1 MKRNRILAFL
11 IALLLC
17 LTLAPGAVLAEEEPA
32 PEPSGEYAGAAG
44 SAAEAAADEPAAE
57 AEPDLCICE
66 AAEEGHDEGC
76 PAYVPTAENGEP
88 AEQTPVQSENPAQG
102 EEPVQSEAHT
112 EIVGTEKNS
121 LRAVPLAALGGAAK
135 GFISKNLRLTLEQ
148 MAAEGNPY
156 ASALLPSMYTATD
169 MTINQILATAQETLE
184 AVQEVDREVDAL
196 TVKIDALYD
205 AVKQGFAQGQ
215 YDAAAEKIDEVY
227 LRVQPLYE
235 RYLTL
240 TENAGNLTESG
251 RAAAVENFVHGVNLV
266 YGTNPLRTFASD
278 LSLLH
283 QAMYSPS
290 GRTTLV
296 DAKIAYDKTVYP
308 FEHQCVEGA
317 TEAFSYGTGVQTM
330 LLKVYQEYAAFVTAN
345 PDAYPDDTQ
354 AALYTD
360 AYNYGIGNINTQAES
375 CAIGQLMQPEEIQQ
389 TVTLRPQTSHS
400 PQEQIQVYRVKSN
413 DTGRYYLIE
422 KSPMRMG
429 DKCSYRKSGAHYY
442 EMDYSCESLDERWY
456 IPRNAADLMSMF
468 PSDVTNP
475 AAWLA
480 NEGGLSIGQ
489 SDVILY
495 EYIRQRQIMS
505 VTYADNKYIDY
516 TVGIPA
522 HDASPLNTPDEL
534 EINALDVY
542 EGKMVS
548 YPGRTDSIPMGDTMA
563 LRIFFDANAGAGS
576 IPRDDTGAYAPTDI
590 TALPD
595 VLYLEDGDVLDLRG
609 VNSTDFGGRIIY
621 ASGEGDMRILSDAG
635 KELSHLTLY
644 IQQGATLT
652 AENLRLADTSSI
664 TARDGENTLLFS
676 GELDAGKIIA
686 VYNKLNIRSVDGL
699 ARLDAGE
706 IVGYAKS
713 GGVQAA
719 LSIENA
725 YLYTRRICNIRGF
738 DLIRTDVTIT
748 GGANYDFE
756 SVTGTYCDG
765 CNITLASG
773 KVKDVYMDP
782 LSGHGGTYVLG
793 KMPVQMEVYT
803 SDVKDAKSD
812 SNIYFSMRVFEEW
825 TGETNITDLASG
837 NNFGRGDTDYFT
849 AILDVPGKISTEK
862 FIRTDKGDDWFLY
875 GHNQIRLRTTGK
887 NGWHVGYIKLSSPFW
902 GDVSETLE
910 INDWIDNKDDKRWN
924 VECGKIVYHNLS
936 SSNLTD
942 SLRTVESGGSLVVRG
957 NHDGHVLSER
967 LIEALRR
974 YGASLHVNSEDTNV
988 VWKIDGSRMS
998 GGAVPV
1004 KLGVRFDE
1012 AQIEGLKDAL
1022 RLVLAH
1028 DGELPGG
1035 LSLRFN
1041 AEALGFEPG
1050 STIYLY
1056 PETLISRDLSAPMEA
1071 TVDEEGFCEIEIQR
1085 ADAVI
1090 LSSTP
1095 PPVAGDDD
1103 FADDGDAGKP
1113 DDGGD
1118 ADLDDLPDAGDN
1130 PATNSG
1136 LWIGLMLLS
1145 VTGLAACA
1153 AVWRRRKQA

>member
-1 MKRNRILAFL
+1 MKKRVLTIVVA
-11 IALLLC
+11 LC
-17 LTLAPGAVLAEEEPA
+17 LVISLFP
-32 PEPSGEYAGAAG
+32 
-44 SAAEAAADEPAAE
+44 AAEAAADEPAEE

-66 AAEEGHDEGC
+66 AAEEGHGEDC
-76 PAYVPTAENGEP
+76 PAYVPTAENGES
-88 AEQTPVQSENPAQG
+88 AEQAPVQSENPAQG
-102 EEPVQSEAHT
+102 ETHT
-112 EIVGTEKNS
+112 EIVGTERNS
-121 LRAVPLAALGGAAK
+121 LRAAPLAALGGAAK

-169 MTINQILATAQETLE
+169 TTINQILATAQETLE
-184 AVQEVDREVDAL
+184 AVREVDREVDAL

-205 AVKQGFAQGQ
+205 AVQQGFAQGQ

-240 TENAGNLTESG
+240 TENAGNLTDEG
-251 RAAAVENFVHGVNLV
+251 RAAAVENFVHTVNLV
-266 YGTNPLRTFASD
+266 YGTTPLRTFASD

-296 DAKIAYDKTVYP
+296 DAKIAYDRTVYP
-308 FEHQCVEGA
+308 FEHQCVAGA
-317 TEAFSYGTGVQTM
+317 TEAFNYGTGVQTM

-375 CAIGQLMQPEEIQQ
+375 CAIGQLMQPEKLEE

-422 KSPMRMG
+422 KSPIRIG

-456 IPRNAADLMSMF
+456 IPRNAAELMSMF

-475 AAWLA
+475 AAWLV
-480 NEGGLSIGQ
+480 NEGGLSVGQ

-505 VTYADNKYIDY
+505 VTYSDNKYIDY

-563 LRIFFDANAGAGS
+563 LRIFFDANSGAGS
-576 IPRDDTGAYAPTDI
+576 IPRDDTGAYTPTDI

-748 GGANYDFE
+748 GGADYDFE
-756 SVTGTYCDG
+756 SVTGTYIYST
-765 CNITLASG
+765 ITLASG
-773 KVKDVYMDP
+773 KVKDTYMDP
-782 LSGHGGTYVLG
+782 LGDYGGTYVRG
-793 KMPVQMEVYT
+793 KMPVRMEVYT
-803 SDVKDAKSD
+803 SDIKDAKSD
-812 SNIYFSMRVFEEW
+812 SNIYFSMRVYDEW
-825 TGETNITDLASG
+825 TGETNITDLAG
-837 NNFGRGDTDYFT
+837 GDYFGRDGLDGFT
-849 AILDVPGKISTEK
+849 AILDVPGEIA
-862 FIRTDKGDDWFLY
+862 TDKHLSEAISDDWYLY
-875 GHNQIRLRTTGK
+875 GHYEIRLRTTGK
-887 NGWHVGYIKLSSPFW
+887 DGWHPGYIKISSPFW
-902 GDVSETLE
+902 GNVSETLE

-967 LIEALRR
+967 LIEALRQHR
-974 YGASLHVNSEDTNV
+974 ASLHVTSEDANV
-988 VWKIDGSRMS
+988 AWKIDGSRMS
-998 GGAVPV
+998 GDAVPV

-1012 AQIEGLKDAL
+1012 AQIEGLKDAV
-1022 RLVLAH
+1022 RMTFAH
-1028 DGELPGG
+1028 EGELPGG
-1035 LSLRFN
+1035 MSLRFN
-1041 AEALGFEPG
+1041 AEALGFAPG
-1050 STIYLY
+1050 STIYIY
-1056 PETLISRDLSAPMEA
+1056 PDTLSRAASAPIQA
-1071 TVDEEGFCEIEIQR
+1071 VVDEEGFCEIEIR
-1085 ADAVI
+1085 NADPMI

-1095 PPVAGDDD
+1095 PPAGDDAYSD
-1103 FADDGDAGKP
+1103 NIPDTGGNPDTGDSSNVGVW
-1113 DDGGD
+1113 
-1118 ADLDDLPDAGDN
+1118 
-1130 PATNSG
+1130 T
-1136 LWIGLMLLS
+1136 GLMLLS
-1145 VTGLAACA
+1145 VAGLAACA
-1153 AVWRRRKQA
+1153 AIWIRRKKA